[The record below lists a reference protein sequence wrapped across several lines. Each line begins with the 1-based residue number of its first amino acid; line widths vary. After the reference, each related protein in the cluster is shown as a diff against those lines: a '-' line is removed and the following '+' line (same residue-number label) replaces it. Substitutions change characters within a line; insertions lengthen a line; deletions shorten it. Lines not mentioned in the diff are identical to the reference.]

1 MSENKWLVNVWVIR
15 VIRLAI
21 LAVGWSS
28 IVINLISTADLE
40 VFFSYYTHQSN
51 LIVLVWVSIAIIFQ
65 ELKPDQKFFSGIVRG
80 AITLYIFITFLV
92 FVTLLETGT
101 STGIY
106 AYTNFGLHYYLPLAM
121 LVDWILTES
130 HREYKWKYC
139 IIWFVYPLFYVSYVT
154 IRGLLTG
161 SYPYL
166 FLDLDALGPEGFAMW
181 VGILAGLFVALGALF
196 VLLNKLLNKAV
207 K

>member
-1 MSENKWLVNVWVIR
+1 MSENKWLVNVWVIH